1 MISQDIQERVRVLRA
16 EITKYRN
23 LYHVKDES
31 PISPEALDSLKHEL
45 SKLEEQYPELKEEGS
60 ATDKVAGVVLDSF
73 KKVEHKV
80 PQWSFHD
87 AFTEEEIRAFDERV
101 RRGVDGNPSYTC
113 ELKIDGLKVVLTYK
127 KGQLITA
134 ATRGDGK
141 VGEDVT
147 HNVRTIRTVPHKL
160 KRPIDCIVEGEI
172 WMGKSGFEKLNKV
185 RKKEGEALF
194 ANPRNAAAGSI
205 RQLDSNIAAARPLD
219 IFVYDIAESSEGV
232 PENQTKEIALLEELG
247 FKTNKHVQQVR
258 GVEGVIA
265 YWKKWQK
272 KSLKKD
278 YLIDGV
284 VVKVN
289 ERVFQDMLGYT
300 GKGPRFAIAFKFPA
314 EQVTT
319 VIQDIT
325 LQVGRTGVLTPVAHM
340 SPVSIAGSTVARA
353 TLHNEDFIQEK
364 DIRIGD
370 TVIIQKAGDIIPEI
384 IEVLTE
390 FRTGKEKKYTFPTKS
405 PLCGGDGGIERVEGE
420 AAHRCVESGSFE
432 QQARKLAHFTSKHAL
447 DIEGLGQ
454 KKIELLMRHE
464 LISDPADIFELTVD
478 ELMALPGVQEK
489 SAQKLIAAIEERKEI
504 SMERFLVG
512 ISIPHVGE
520 ETAILLARHFKT
532 IEDLLSVKDVT
543 EIYGLGEIVGREIVT
558 FFNAP
563 GERKQIDRLL
573 AHITLTN
580 QHYGGATGV
589 FGGKTIVLTGTL
601 DSYTRDEA
609 KQIIRMQ
616 GGSVGSSV
624 SKSTDLVLAGA
635 KAGSKEDEAK
645 ALGIQIISEKEFK
658 EML

>member
-1 MISQDIQERVRVLRA
+1 MIPQDIQERADKLREA
-16 EITKYRN
+16 ITKYRN
-23 LYHVKDES
+23 LYHVQDES
-31 PISPEALDSLKHEL
+31 PISPEALDSLKHDL
-45 SKLEEQYPELKEEGS
+45 TKLEEEYPELKEENS
-60 ATDKVAGVVLDSF
+60 PTQKVAGVVLDSF

-80 PQWSFHD
+80 SQWSFHD
-87 AFTEEEIRAFDERV
+87 AFTEDEIRAFDERV
-101 RRGVDGNPSYTC
+101 RKGIDGDPTYTC

-127 KGQLITA
+127 KGELVTA
-134 ATRGDGK
+134 ATRGDGS

-147 HNVRTIRTVPHKL
+147 HNVRTIKTIPQTL

-172 WMGKSGFEKLNKV
+172 WMGKRGFEKLNKT
-185 RKKEGEALF
+185 REKDGEAVF

-205 RQLDSNIAAARPLD
+205 RQLDSNIAASRPLD
-219 IFVYDIAESSEGV
+219 VFVYDIAESSEGV
-232 PENQTKEIALLEELG
+232 PENQTKEIALLKDLG
-247 FKTNKHVQQVR
+247 FKTNTHVKQVKDID
-258 GVEGVIA
+258 GVIA
-265 YWKKWQK
+265 YWKHWQK
-272 KSLKKD
+272 KSLKED

-289 ERVFQDMLGYT
+289 ERVYQDMLGYT

-314 EQVTT
+314 EEATT
-319 VIQDIT
+319 VIEDIT

-340 SPVSIAGSTVARA
+340 NPVSIAGSTVARA
-353 TLHNEDFIQEK
+353 TLHNEDFIREK

-384 IEVLTE
+384 VSVLTE

-405 PLCGGDGGIERVEGE
+405 PLCGGDGSIERVGGE

-447 DIEGLGQ
+447 DIDGLGQ

-464 LISDPADIFELTVD
+464 LVSDPADIFELTVD
-478 ELMALPGVQEK
+478 ELVALPGVQEK
-489 SAQKLIAAIEERKEI
+489 SAQKLIASIQERKEI
-504 SMERFLVG
+504 PMERFLVG

-520 ETAILLARHFKT
+520 ETAILLARHFET
-532 IEDLLSVKDVT
+532 IEDLLEVRNVT
-543 EIYGLGEIVGREIVT
+543 EIYGLGDVVGREIVE
-558 FFNAP
+558 FFKAP

-573 AHITLTN
+573 SHISLTN
-580 QHYGGATGV
+580 TQYGGASGV
-589 FGGKTIVLTGTL
+589 FDGKTIVLTGTL
-601 DSYTRDEA
+601 ESYTRDEA

-635 KAGSKEDEAK
+635 NSGAKEEEAK
-645 ALGIQIISEKEFK
+645 ALGIRIISEKEFK